1 MCRVTA
7 GPLLAMM
14 GVAGTMGGVALAIIR
29 ERIDRRADSRAM
41 KQAVEESAS
50 SSNDSDDL
58 DDTDESTS
66 SENTP

>member
-1 MCRVTA
+1 MCRATA

-41 KQAVEESAS
+41 KQSDEESAN
-50 SSNDSDDL
+50 SSNDL

-66 SENTP
+66 SENTT